1 MKKFV
6 SMLNGPQTIGN
17 SFPFWLIFSLGLIGL
32 FTYPLYGSIFY
43 ASNMVS
49 FFLFIP
55 LAFGLSLLWGYS
67 GVLSFGQMAFFGIA
81 GYIYGIVSIN
91 LVEKPGGTLL
101 ALIGG
106 IIASAVIAYAF
117 GYFVFYG
124 RVSAWIVP
132 VLTLVLTL
140 ILETFLGQTAGYQW
154 KVGKALLGG
163 YNGMTNIP
171 PLRVGEVEFGG
182 FSFNLYYLTLAMSVL
197 IYFGLRILINSNYGY
212 ILVAIRED
220 SDRTRMLGHDV
231 RKFQVQVFT
240 IAATL
245 AGLSGILYVWWGNYI
260 TPSSLGLLNATLPVL
275 WVAVGGKSSLTAV
288 IFSTVLLE
296 YVSESLSVY
305 GGEYAFV
312 ILGALLLFGMLF
324 FPEGVLLSIIKSR
337 WLRNAVK
344 RGRKPV
350 YFPHLRDLTNTE
362 SEITTIEGPIVS
374 NVEGKTPDRVISPTN
389 QALHKEVLL
398 ETKGLA
404 KSFGGI
410 KAIDNLNFSVYQ
422 GELRCL
428 IGPNGA
434 GKSTLFNL
442 LIGIHQPDSGAIFY
456 RGKDITRLHPYQRV
470 RHRISMKFQ
479 TTHIYHNLTVNQNL
493 HIPLRQYDHQR
504 EETREWLDWM
514 FKTFDLSEK
523 MEYPAKSLT
532 HGQQQWLEMCMAME
546 TNPDLLL
553 LDEPTAGMTPEET
566 YKTAEFVQALNK
578 KGVAIIVIEHDMAFV
593 RKIAQ
598 QITVLHQGK
607 TFAQGSLA
615 EIEKN
620 KEVHRIYLG
629 E

>member
-1 MKKFV
+1 MKTFISV
-6 SMLNGPQTIGN
+6 VNGPQTVGN
-17 SFPFWLIFSLGLIGL
+17 SISFWLIFGLGFIGI

-55 LAFGLSLLWGYS
+55 LALGLSLLWGYC
-67 GVLSFGQMAFFGIA
+67 GVLSFGQMTFFGIA
-81 GYIYGIVSIN
+81 GYIYGIIGIN
-91 LVEKPGGTLL
+91 LAEKPGGTLL
-101 ALIGG
+101 AFIVG
-106 IIASAVIAYAF
+106 IVAAAVVAYAF

-124 RVSAWIVP
+124 RVSIWIVP

-171 PLRVGEVEFGG
+171 PLRIGGVEFGG
-182 FSFNLYYLTLAMSVL
+182 FSFNLYYLTLVL
-197 IYFGLRILINSNYGY
+197 SLVIYLGLRMLVNSNYGY

-220 SDRTRMLGHDV
+220 IERTRMLGHDV
-231 RKFQVQVFT
+231 RKLQVQVFT
-240 IAATL
+240 IAAAL
-245 AGLSGILYVWWGNYI
+245 AGLSGVLYVWWGNYI
-260 TPSSLGLLNATLPVL
+260 TPSSLGLLYATLPVL
-275 WVAVGGKSSLTAV
+275 WVAVGGKSSLIAV

-296 YVSESLSVY
+296 YVSESLSVH

-324 FPEGVLLSIIKSR
+324 FPEGVLLSIIKNR

-344 RGRKPV
+344 RRKQPA
-350 YFPHLRDLTNTE
+350 YFSHLRDLTDTK
-362 SEITTIEGPIVS
+362 SEITTIEEPGLS
-374 NVEGKTPDRVISPTN
+374 HFEGKTPDRVPLAHREDS
-389 QALHKEVLL
+389 HKEVLL

-410 KAIDNLNFSVYQ
+410 KAVDNLNFSVYQ

-442 LIGIHQPDSGAIFY
+442 LTGIHQPDSGTIDY
-456 RGKDITRLHPYQRV
+456 RGKDIKRLQPYQRV
-470 RHRISMKFQ
+470 RRRISMKFQ
-479 TTHIYHNLTVNQNL
+479 TTHIYYNLTVSQNL
-493 HIPLRQYDHQR
+493 HIPLRQNGQR
-504 EETREWLDWM
+504 KETRERLNWM

-523 MEYPAKSLT
+523 RDSLAKSLT
-532 HGQQQWLEMCMAME
+532 HGQQQWLEMCMALE

-566 YKTAEFVQALNK
+566 HKTAEFVQALNK
-578 KGVAIIVIEHDMAFV
+578 MGMAIIVIEHDMAFV

-607 TFAQGSLA
+607 IFAQGSLA

-620 KEVHRIYLG
+620 KEVQRIYLG